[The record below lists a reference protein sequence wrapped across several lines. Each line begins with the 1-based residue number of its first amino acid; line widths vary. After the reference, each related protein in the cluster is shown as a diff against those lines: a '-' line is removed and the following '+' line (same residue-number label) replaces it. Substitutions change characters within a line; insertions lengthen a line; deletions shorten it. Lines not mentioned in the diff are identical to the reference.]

1 MAISTLN
8 MPSFTTTYTKN
19 LKKIQIKIS
28 LHYKIHLSLK
38 DDLLSLFEN
47 KAKSEKANVASF
59 KKDLSNFA
67 TALESS
73 IMNDAIVAKA
83 NSYINDI
90 KKSDSTIDSEMKK
103 IKESENS
110 SQLGNELNS
119 FKNNINNAY
128 KKESEAFI
136 SNFKQN
142 IIVEQYKVLYRELK
156 TAKNDDE
163 NESIDNKSVPEFL
176 KKFENPTRASGGAVG
191 DIVRSLRKKLTASW

>member
-1 MAISTLN
+1 MLLH
-8 MPSFTTTYTKN
+8 
-19 LKKIQIKIS
+19 LKKISQT
-28 LHYKIHLSLK
+28 LQQH
-38 DDLLSLFEN
+38 
-47 KAKSEKANVASF
+47 
-59 KKDLSNFA
+59 
-67 TALESS
+67 LESS

-191 DIVRSLRKKLTASW
+191 DIVRSLRKKLTASLIALQLAIKI

>member
-163 NESIDNKSVPEFL
+163 NEFY
-176 KKFENPTRASGGAVG
+176 RQ
-191 DIVRSLRKKLTASW
+191 